1 MNGVRLAVGQVPDC
15 DITFILSE
23 PIAKGS
29 IIRVRTNYLPPLH
42 AMCVTDALGSAGS
55 MEILHRFSMRQMR
68 EGDWKWHIDNHSM
81 VMFRANA
88 ELKAGD
94 EIRLTWEKNT
104 EDGRTADPTSDV
116 AGITWKFILGTVDE
130 LRSDELRVKAE
141 GFGITFTAAGAD
153 RMEVYLKRDGKVCL
167 QYFDANGNAAV
178 ADSASVTIALG
189 GETREFSVESQL
201 NANEFRAADLLPR
214 PGSSKGP
221 GSPSE
226 SGLSRITI
234 EDNLGRKAVSNH
246 LPVSSLTGESVLFGE
261 IHWHSEFSGDGQ
273 RDLTEAMNTA
283 RYQYNLDFAGPAD
296 HINGIEYYRS
306 PEFGLD
312 RQEEIMMRF
321 YEEGAFVPFAGA
333 EISGGYG
340 HINYYGRDFS
350 AFRQMTEQAK
360 EAMVLAFTESRNRFP
375 LKQLQHS
382 CPKQTTMYGPHHS
395 NTNSFLMGG
404 VVDERGR
411 PKWNAIYFPLPAGD
425 YPGMRFFEMV
435 QGRGSFETETYQD
448 GWRMS
453 KKSGGCGGSARTGL
467 MRGYRMGF
475 IGGTDNHA
483 GWPTRGGSGYTGCT
497 GVVTS
502 DFTMEGIY
510 DAIYNR
516 RSYAT
521 TGARIVADYSVSG
534 HPMGSE
540 IKAGPEDRRVFDIE
554 IHGTAGIETVE
565 IIHGGFTLA
574 VLETDGSPDF
584 RRSWEDKRPGR
595 PLEDAWYYVR
605 ARQVDGECLWMSP
618 VWFDLAEE
626 IQ

>member
-1 MNGVRLAVGQVPDC
+1 MREVRLTAGQVPDC
-15 DITFILSE
+15 DITFTLSE
-23 PIAKGS
+23 PIAEGS
-29 IIRVRTNYLPPLH
+29 LIRVRTNYLPPLN
-42 AMCVTDALGSAGS
+42 AMYVTDASGRAGG
-55 MEILHRFSMRQMR
+55 MEIVHRFSMKQMR
-68 EGDWKWHIDNHSM
+68 EGDWKWHIDNHSL

-88 ELKAGD
+88 EFEAGD

-104 EDGRTADPTSDV
+104 ADGKTTEPTSDV
-116 AGITWKFILGTVDE
+116 AGITWKFTLGTVDT
-130 LRSDELRVKAE
+130 LRSDDLRVKAE
-141 GFGITFTAAGAD
+141 SFGFTFTEDRAD
-153 RMEVYLKRDGKVCL
+153 RMEAYLKRDGTVCL
-167 QYFDANGNAAV
+167 QYFDTHGNAAV
-178 ADSASVTIALG
+178 ADSSSVTISVDD
-189 GETREFSVESQL
+189 EMRTFPVESRL
-201 NANEFRAADLLPR
+201 NANVFRVNQPRPR
-214 PGSSKGP
+214 PGLAGNPALTSASRGT
-221 GSPSE
+221 
-226 SGLSRITI
+226 RITI

-246 LPVSSLTGESVLFGE
+246 LPISSLTGEAVLFGE

-273 RDLTEAMNTA
+273 RDLTEAMTTA

-306 PEFGLD
+306 REFGLD
-312 RQEEIMMRF
+312 RQEEIMMPF
-321 YEEGAFVPFAGA
+321 YEEGAFVPIVGA

-340 HINYYGRDFS
+340 HINYYGRDFD
-350 AFRQMTEQAK
+350 AFRQMTERAR
-360 EAMVLAFTESRNRFP
+360 EAMALAFTESRDRFP
-375 LKQLQHS
+375 LKQLQQA
-382 CPKQTTMYGPHHS
+382 CLKQRTMYGPHHS

-411 PKWNAIYFPLPAGD
+411 PKWNAIYFPLPASD
-425 YPGMRFFEMV
+425 YPDMRFFEMV

-453 KKSGGCGGSARTGL
+453 RSSGGCGGSARTGL
-467 MRGYRMGF
+467 MRGYRFGF

-497 GVVTS
+497 GVVTN
-502 DFTMEGIY
+502 DFTMGGIF

-540 IKAGPEDRRVFDIE
+540 IKGGPEDRRVFDIE

-584 RRSWEDKRPGR
+584 RRTWEDDRPGR

-618 VWFDLAEE
+618 VWFDLAEDN
-626 IQ
+626 Q

>member
-1 MNGVRLAVGQVPDC
+1 MSEVRLTAGQVPGC
-15 DITFILSE
+15 HITFTLSE
-23 PIAKGS
+23 PVAEGS
-29 IIRVRTNYLPPLH
+29 IIRVRTNYLPPLN
-42 AMCVTDALGSAGS
+42 AMYVTNATGRTGS
-55 MEILHRFSMRQMR
+55 MEILHRFSMKQMC
-68 EGDWKWHIDNHSM
+68 EGDWKWHIDNHSL

-88 ELKAGD
+88 EFEAGD
-94 EIRLTWEKNT
+94 EIRLTWERNT
-104 EDGRTADPTSDV
+104 AADGAGDPTSRV
-116 AGITWKFILGTVDE
+116 AGITWKFLLGTVDA
-130 LRSDELRVKAE
+130 LRSDALRLKAE
-141 GFGITFTAAGAD
+141 PFGITFTGDKAD
-153 RMEVYLKRDGKVCL
+153 RMEAYLKRDGRLCV
-167 QYFDANGNAAV
+167 QYFDASGNAAV

-189 GETREFSVESQL
+189 NETRVFPVGSQL
-201 NANEFRAADLLPR
+201 NANEFRIDDLLH
-214 PGSSKGP
+214 GSGAC
-221 GSPSE
+221 
-226 SGLSRITI
+226 RITV

-246 LPVSSLTGESVLFGE
+246 CPVSGLSGQTVLFGE

-273 RDLTEAMNTA
+273 RDLTEAMRTA

-306 PEFGLD
+306 REFDLD
-312 RQEEIMMRF
+312 RQEEAMMPFR
-321 YEEGAFVPFAGA
+321 EEGAFAPFAGA

-340 HINYYGRDFS
+340 HINYYGRDFD
-350 AFRQMTEQAK
+350 AFRQMTERAR
-360 EAMVLAFTESRNRFP
+360 EAMALAFTESRDRFP
-375 LKQLQHS
+375 LKQLQQA
-382 CPKQTTMYGPHHS
+382 CLKQRTMYGPHHS

-411 PKWNAIYFPLPAGD
+411 PKWNAIYFPLPASD

-453 KKSGGCGGSARTGL
+453 RSSGGCGGSARTGL
-467 MRGYRMGF
+467 MRGYRFGF

-497 GVVTS
+497 GVVTN
-502 DFTMEGIY
+502 DFTMGGIF

-516 RSYAT
+516 KSYAT

-584 RRSWEDKRPGR
+584 RQTWEDERPGR

-618 VWFDLAEE
+618 VWFDLAEGD
-626 IQ
+626 Q